1 MKSKDQQLLEEA
13 YTSVAE
19 GKYMNNYGMY
29 RGKPKGTPLSDFDD
43 SAREEL
49 RNDERNAG
57 LEDEEFATDTAP
69 SQPSTSPEPQ
79 ATPAPEA
86 IDFDL
91 STLADKEITPVM
103 WDYPDVVMQINGKP
117 VGPMFSKEQGVELA
131 KLLKA
136 GDTNNPLVQQFLK
149 GAKNTGDLDKL
160 R

>member
-13 YTSVAE
+13 YASITE
-19 GKYMNNYGMY
+19 GKYTDNYG
-29 RGKPKGTPLSDFDD
+29 RSKFKPKGNPLSDFDD

-57 LEDEEFATDTAP
+57 LEDEEPVANTAP
-69 SQPSTSPEPQ
+69 SQPSPSSEPQ
-79 ATPAPEA
+79 AAAAPEA
-86 IDFDL
+86 VDFDL
-91 STLADKEITPVM
+91 STLADKEINPVM
-103 WDYPDVVMQINGKP
+103 WDYPDVVMQINGKT

-136 GDTNNPLVQQFLK
+136 GDANNPLVQQFLK
-149 GAKNTGDLDKL
+149 GAKNMGDLDKL

>member
-1 MKSKDQQLLEEA
+1 MKSKDQHLLEEA
-13 YTSVAE
+13 YSSIIE

-29 RGKPKGTPLSDFDD
+29 RGKSKGKPLSDFDD

-69 SQPSTSPEPQ
+69 SQPSASLEPQ
-79 ATPAPEA
+79 AAPAPED

-91 STLADKEITPVM
+91 STLADKEINPVV
-103 WDYPDVVMQINGKP
+103 WDYPDVVIQIDGKP

-131 KLLKA
+131 KSLKA
-136 GDTNNPLVQQFLK
+136 GDVTSPLVQQFLK
-149 GAKNTGDLDKL
+149 GAKNSGDLDKL
-160 R
+160 K